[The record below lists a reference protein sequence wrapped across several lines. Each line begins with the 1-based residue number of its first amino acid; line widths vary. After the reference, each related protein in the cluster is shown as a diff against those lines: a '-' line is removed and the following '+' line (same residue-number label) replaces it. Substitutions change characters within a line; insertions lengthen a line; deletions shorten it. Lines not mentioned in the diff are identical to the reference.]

1 MYDKKVVRRRRAV
14 LGVLVA
20 LSLGLLTVYFG
31 ENGGGILHGVQNGT
45 SSAFSPLEKGVSVV
59 FKPVS
64 NFTHWTGDVF
74 HANKENKQ
82 LKKQVQQLRAQLAQ
96 SQTAQ
101 RDAAQLRSL
110 AGLPRASNFAAGGK
124 LITARVISRSPTVW
138 YSNVIINVGS
148 GDGVHIDDP
157 VIAAGGL
164 AGKVTSVGG
173 GQAEVTLITDQSSN
187 VSAEVMPDGSN
198 GIVRPEVGNPNDML
212 LDYIQEGAKIA
223 KGDSVVTSGFT
234 SSKLDSLFPRD
245 IPIGKVTKVEPSE
258 LEQYQRVHIQP
269 YADLRRM
276 DYMQVLTGNAE
287 QQRAQVIK

>member
-1 MYDKKVVRRRRAV
+1 
-14 LGVLVA
+14 VLVA

-110 AGLPRASNFAAGGK
+110 VGLPHASNFAAGGK
-124 LITARVISRSPTVW
+124 LVTARVISRSPTVW
-138 YSNVIINVGS
+138 YSNVVINAGS
-148 GDGVHIDDP
+148 SDGVHMDDP
-157 VIAAGGL
+157 VIASGGL
-164 AGKVTSVGG
+164 AGKVSSVTG
-173 GQAEVTLITDQSSN
+173 GQAQVTLITDQSSN

-276 DYMQVLTGNAE
+276 DYVQVLTGNAE

>member
-110 AGLPRASNFAAGGK
+110 VGLPHASNFAAGGK
-124 LITARVISRSPTVW
+124 LVTARVISRSPTVW

-276 DYMQVLTGNAE
+276 DYVQVLTGNAE

>member
-31 ENGGGILHGVQNGT
+31 ENGGGFLHSVQSGT

-59 FKPVS
+59 FKPLS
-64 NFTHWTGDVF
+64 NLTHWTGDVF
-74 HANKENKQ
+74 HAKKENKQ

-164 AGKVTSVGG
+164 AGKITSVGG

-212 LDYIQEGAKIA
+212 LDYIQEGAKITR
-223 KGDSVVTSGFT
+223 GDSVVTSGFT
-234 SSKLDSLFPRD
+234 SSKLDSLFPRG
-245 IPIGKVTKVEPSE
+245 IPVGKVTKVEPSE

>member
-20 LSLGLLTVYFG
+20 LSIALLTIYFG

-45 SSAFSPLEKGVSVV
+45 SSAFSPLEKGVSIV

-74 HANKENKQ
+74 HAKKENKQ
-82 LKKQVQQLRAQLAQ
+82 LKQQVQQLQGELAKT
-96 SQTAQ
+96 QTAQ
-101 RDAAQLRSL
+101 RDAAELRGL
-110 AGLPRASNFAAGGK
+110 VGLPRSSNFASGGK
-124 LITARVISRSPTVW
+124 LVTARVISRSPTVW
-138 YSNVIINVGS
+138 YSNVVINAGT

-157 VIAAGGL
+157 VIAALGL
-164 AGKVTSVGG
+164 AGKVTSVSGG
-173 GQAEVTLITDQSSN
+173 EAVVTLITDESSA

-212 LDYIQEGAKIA
+212 LDYIDKGAKIR

-234 SSKLDSLFPRD
+234 SSKLDSLFPRA
-245 IPIGKVTKVEPSE
+245 IPIGKVTKVSPTE
-258 LEQYQRVHIQP
+258 LDQYQRVHMQP

-276 DYMQVLTGNAE
+276 NYVQVLTGNAE
-287 QQRAQVIK
+287 DQRAQVVK

>member
-31 ENGGGILHGVQNGT
+31 ENGGGFLHSVQSGT

-110 AGLPRASNFAAGGK
+110 VGLPRASNFAAGGK

-164 AGKVTSVGG
+164 AGKITSVGG

-212 LDYIQEGAKIA
+212 LDYIQEGAKIT

-234 SSKLDSLFPRD
+234 SSKLDSLFPRG

-276 DYMQVLTGNAE
+276 DYVQVLTGNAE

>member
-1 MYDKKVVRRRRAV
+1 VYDKKVVRRRRAV
-14 LGVLVA
+14 LFVLVA

-45 SSAFSPLEKGVSVV
+45 SSAFSPLEKGVSIV

-82 LKKQVQQLRAQLAQ
+82 LKKQVQELRTQLAQ
-96 SQTAQ
+96 AQTAQ
-101 RDAAQLRSL
+101 RDNAELGGLASL
-110 AGLPRASNFAAGGK
+110 TRAGSFTQGSK
-124 LITARVISRSPTVW
+124 LVSARVISRSPTVW
-138 YSNVIINVGS
+138 YSNVVINAGS

-164 AGKVTSVGG
+164 AGKVTSVSGG
-173 GQAEVTLITDQSSN
+173 ESVITLITDESSA
-187 VSAEVMPDGSN
+187 VSAEVMPDGSS

-212 LDYIQEGAKIA
+212 LDYIAKGAKIR
-223 KGDSVVTSGFT
+223 KGNSVVTSGFT
-234 SSKLDSLFPRD
+234 SSKLDSLFPRG
-245 IPIGKVTKVEPSE
+245 IPIGKITKVSPSE
-258 LEQYQRVHIQP
+258 LEQYQRVHMKP

-276 DYMQVLTGNAE
+276 NYVQVLTGNAE
-287 QQRAQVIK
+287 QQRAQVVK

>member
-20 LSLGLLTVYFG
+20 VSLGLLTVYFG
-31 ENGGGILHGVQNGT
+31 ENGGGILHSFQNGT
-45 SSAFSPLEKGVSVV
+45 SAVFSPLEKGVSIV

-74 HANKENKQ
+74 HAKKENKQ
-82 LKKQVQQLRAQLAQ
+82 LKQQVQQLQTELAQ
-96 SQTAQ
+96 SQTAE
-101 RDAAQLRSL
+101 RDAAELRSL
-110 AGLPRASNFAAGGK
+110 VGLPRTSNFAAGDK
-124 LITARVISRSPTVW
+124 LVTARVISRSPTVW
-138 YSNVIINVGS
+138 YSNVVINAGS
-148 GDGVHIDDP
+148 GSGVHIDDP

-164 AGKVTSVGG
+164 AGKVTSLTGG
-173 GQAEVTLITDQSSN
+173 EAIVTLITDESSA

-212 LDYIQEGAKIA
+212 LDYVDKGANIH

-234 SSKLDSLFPRD
+234 SSKLDSLFPRG
-245 IPIGKVTKVEPSE
+245 IPIGKVTKVSPSE
-258 LEQYQRVHIQP
+258 VEQYQRVHMRP

-276 DYMQVLTGNAE
+276 NYVQVLTGNA
-287 QQRAQVIK
+287 QDQRAQVVK

>member
-212 LDYIQEGAKIA
+212 LDYIQEGAKIT

-245 IPIGKVTKVEPSE
+245 FPIGKVTKVEPSE

-276 DYMQVLTGNAE
+276 DYVQVLTGNAE

>member
-20 LSLGLLTVYFG
+20 LSIGLLTVYFG
-31 ENGGGILHGVQNGT
+31 ENGGGILHGIQNGT
-45 SSAFSPLEKGVSVV
+45 SSAFSPLEKGVSIV

-64 NFTHWTGDVF
+64 NFTQWTGDVF
-74 HANKENKQ
+74 HANKENKK
-82 LKKQVQQLRAQLAQ
+82 LKKQVQELRTELAQ
-96 SQTAQ
+96 NQTAQ
-101 RDAAQLRSL
+101 RDAVELRAL
-110 AGLPRASNFAAGGK
+110 VGLPRSSNFAAGSK
-124 LITARVISRSPTVW
+124 LVTARVISRSPTVW
-138 YSNVIINVGS
+138 YSNVVVNAGS

-164 AGKVTSVGG
+164 AGKVTSVSGG
-173 GQAEVTLITDQSSN
+173 ESVVTLITDESSA

-212 LDYIQEGAKIA
+212 LDYIAKGAKIQ
-223 KGDSVVTSGFT
+223 KGNSVVTSGFT
-234 SSKLDSLFPRD
+234 SSKLDSLFPRG
-245 IPIGKVTKVEPSE
+245 IPIGKVTKVSPSE

-276 DYMQVLTGNAE
+276 NYVQVLTGNAE
-287 QQRAQVIK
+287 QQRAQVVK

>member
-110 AGLPRASNFAAGGK
+110 VGLPRASNFAAGGK

-164 AGKVTSVGG
+164 AGKITSVGG

-276 DYMQVLTGNAE
+276 DYVQVLTGNAE

>member
-110 AGLPRASNFAAGGK
+110 VGLPHASNFAAGGK
-124 LITARVISRSPTVW
+124 LVTARVISRSPTVW

-164 AGKVTSVGG
+164 AGKITSVGG

-276 DYMQVLTGNAE
+276 DYVQVLTGNAE

>member
-101 RDAAQLRSL
+101 RDAAQLRATSPP
-110 AGLPRASNFAAGGK
+110 AASSSPRG
-124 LITARVISRSPTVW
+124 
-138 YSNVIINVGS
+138 
-148 GDGVHIDDP
+148 
-157 VIAAGGL
+157 
-164 AGKVTSVGG
+164 
-173 GQAEVTLITDQSSN
+173 
-187 VSAEVMPDGSN
+187 
-198 GIVRPEVGNPNDML
+198 
-212 LDYIQEGAKIA
+212 
-223 KGDSVVTSGFT
+223 
-234 SSKLDSLFPRD
+234 
-245 IPIGKVTKVEPSE
+245 
-258 LEQYQRVHIQP
+258 
-269 YADLRRM
+269 
-276 DYMQVLTGNAE
+276 
-287 QQRAQVIK
+287 

>member
-1 MYDKKVVRRRRAV
+1 VYDKKVVRRRRAV

-31 ENGGGILHGVQNGT
+31 ENGGGFLHSVQSGT
-45 SSAFSPLEKGVSVV
+45 SSAFSPLENGVSVV

-64 NFTHWTGDVF
+64 NLTHWTGDVF

-164 AGKVTSVGG
+164 AGKITSVGG

-276 DYMQVLTGNAE
+276 DYVQVLTGNAE

>member
-1 MYDKKVVRRRRAV
+1 

-59 FKPVS
+59 FKPIS
-64 NFTHWTGDVF
+64 NLTHWTGDVF
-74 HANKENKQ
+74 HAKKENKQ
-82 LKKQVQQLRAQLAQ
+82 LKKQVQLLRGQLAQ

-110 AGLPRASNFAAGGK
+110 VGLPRGSNFAAGGK

-164 AGKVTSVGG
+164 AGKITSVGG

-187 VSAEVMPDGSN
+187 VSAEVMPDGSS

-212 LDYIQEGAKIA
+212 LDYIQAGAKIA

-245 IPIGKVTKVEPSE
+245 IPIGKVTKVEPGE

-269 YADLRRM
+269 YADLRRI
-276 DYMQVLTGNAE
+276 DYVQVLTGNAE

>member
-31 ENGGGILHGVQNGT
+31 ENGGGFLHSVQSGT

-59 FKPVS
+59 FKPLS
-64 NFTHWTGDVF
+64 NLTHWTGDVF
-74 HANKENKQ
+74 HAKKENKQ

-148 GDGVHIDDP
+148 GDGVHMWPSVTGGIS
-157 VIAAGGL
+157 AA
-164 AGKVTSVGG
+164 VG
-173 GQAEVTLITDQSSN
+173 S
-187 VSAEVMPDGSN
+187 
-198 GIVRPEVGNPNDML
+198 R
-212 LDYIQEGAKIA
+212 
-223 KGDSVVTSGFT
+223 
-234 SSKLDSLFPRD
+234 
-245 IPIGKVTKVEPSE
+245 
-258 LEQYQRVHIQP
+258 
-269 YADLRRM
+269 
-276 DYMQVLTGNAE
+276 
-287 QQRAQVIK
+287 

>member
-1 MYDKKVVRRRRAV
+1 VYDKKVVRRRRAV

-31 ENGGGILHGVQNGT
+31 ENGGGFLHSVQSGT

-59 FKPVS
+59 FKPLS
-64 NFTHWTGDVF
+64 NLTHWTGDVF
-74 HANKENKQ
+74 HAKKENKQ

-164 AGKVTSVGG
+164 AGKITSVGG

-212 LDYIQEGAKIA
+212 LDYIQEGAKIT

-234 SSKLDSLFPRD
+234 SSKLDSLFPRG

>member
-20 LSLGLLTVYFG
+20 LSIALLTIYFG

-45 SSAFSPLEKGVSVV
+45 SSVFSPLEKGVSIV

-82 LKKQVQQLRAQLAQ
+82 LKKQVQELRGQLAQ
-96 SQTAQ
+96 AQTAQ
-101 RDAAQLRSL
+101 RDAAELR
-110 AGLPRASNFAAGGK
+110 GLVGLSRSSNFAAGDK
-124 LITARVISRSPTVW
+124 LVTARVISRSPTVW
-138 YSNVIINVGS
+138 YSNVVINAGS
-148 GDGVHIDDP
+148 GSGVHIDDP
-157 VIAAGGL
+157 VIASGGL
-164 AGKVTSVGG
+164 AGKVTSLSGG
-173 GQAEVTLITDQSSN
+173 EAVVTLITDESSA

-198 GIVRPEVGNPNDML
+198 GIVRPEVGNPGDML
-212 LDYIQEGAKIA
+212 LDYIDKGAKIQR
-223 KGDSVVTSGFT
+223 GDSVVTSGFT
-234 SSKLDSLFPRD
+234 SSKLDSLFPRG
-245 IPIGKVTKVEPSE
+245 IPVGKVTKVSPSE

-276 DYMQVLTGNAE
+276 NYVQVLTGNAE
-287 QQRAQVIK
+287 QQRAQVVK

>member
-1 MYDKKVVRRRRAV
+1 VYDKKVVRRRRAV

-31 ENGGGILHGVQNGT
+31 ENGGGFLHSVQSGT

-59 FKPVS
+59 FKPLS
-64 NFTHWTGDVF
+64 NLTHWTGDVF
-74 HANKENKQ
+74 HAKKENKQ

-164 AGKVTSVGG
+164 AGKITSVGG

-212 LDYIQEGAKIA
+212 LDYIQEGAKIT
-223 KGDSVVTSGFT
+223 KGDSVATSGFT
-234 SSKLDSLFPRD
+234 SSKLDSLFPRG

>member
-31 ENGGGILHGVQNGT
+31 ENGGGFLHSVQSGT

-59 FKPVS
+59 FKPLS
-64 NFTHWTGDVF
+64 NLTHWTGDVF
-74 HANKENKQ
+74 HAKKENKQ

-110 AGLPRASNFAAGGK
+110 VGLPHASNFAAGGK
-124 LITARVISRSPTVW
+124 LVTARVISRSPTVW

-164 AGKVTSVGG
+164 AGKITSVGG

-198 GIVRPEVGNPNDML
+198 GMPSISFNPTAPSAVG
-212 LDYIQEGAKIA
+212 
-223 KGDSVVTSGFT
+223 
-234 SSKLDSLFPRD
+234 
-245 IPIGKVTKVEPSE
+245 
-258 LEQYQRVHIQP
+258 
-269 YADLRRM
+269 
-276 DYMQVLTGNAE
+276 
-287 QQRAQVIK
+287 